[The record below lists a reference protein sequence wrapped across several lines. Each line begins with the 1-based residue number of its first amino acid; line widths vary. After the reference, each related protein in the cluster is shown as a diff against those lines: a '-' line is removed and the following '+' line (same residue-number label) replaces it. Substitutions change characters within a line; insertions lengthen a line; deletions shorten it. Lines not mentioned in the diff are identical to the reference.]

1 MAPLVGLTMQ
11 IIIRYLDDFQVQ
23 SQLDHIKLE
32 INHNQFDPFFSETST
47 SMDSFKII
55 LLRQVYFFTLNNCY
69 MLLNFFVWL
78 YPWLQILSF
87 DFQNWLEQYML
98 KSSAT
103 LIHWKLSYLAWSW
116 DSVKVD
122 SSLVNWLLTKNQ
134 MMLLC
139 FRTIINLAF
148 LMHYY

>member
-1 MAPLVGLTMQ
+1 MQ

-32 INHNQFDPFFSETST
+32 INHNQFDPIFLETST

-69 MLLNFFVWL
+69 MLLNFSVWL

-116 DSVKVD
+116 DSVKAD
-122 SSLVNWLLTKNQ
+122 SSLENWLLIKNQ